1 MKKVVG
7 RNKETPANKGVPVKS
22 KMAKKGMGKGV
33 RKAKRP
39 TEKQL
44 GDY

>member
-22 KMAKKGMGKGV
+22 GMAKKGMGKGV
-33 RKAKRP
+33 KKP
-39 TEKQL
+39 MKSPKSTV
-44 GDY
+44 GY